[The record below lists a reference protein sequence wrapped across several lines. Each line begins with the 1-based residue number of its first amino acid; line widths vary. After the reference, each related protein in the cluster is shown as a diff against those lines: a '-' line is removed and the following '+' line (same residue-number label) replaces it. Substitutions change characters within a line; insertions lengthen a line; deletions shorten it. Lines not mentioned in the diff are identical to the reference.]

1 MAFGTLSSGGSFTFE
16 IILDG
21 IFSPGTGTPMT
32 IGMQLNASGTPIQ
45 LQYRVFSS
53 DSTSLINGFGGRHYQ
68 FLIIGS
74 IICGS
79 STSSLTLRAV
89 DQYGATASNILSFA
103 GKALISKVGS
113 VG

>member
-1 MAFGTLSSGGSFTFE
+1 MGGVSFTFE

-21 IFSPGTGTPMT
+21 TFAPGTGTPMT
-32 IGMQLNASGTPIQ
+32 IGMQLVASGSPIQ

-53 DSTSLINGFGGRHYQ
+53 DSTSYINAFGGRHYQ
-68 FLIIGS
+68 FLIIGT

-79 STSSLTLRAV
+79 ISSSLTLRAI
-89 DQYGATASNILSFA
+89 DQYGATASNILSFT
-103 GKALISKVGS
+103 GKALINKVGS